1 MNLKKQIELPMSCVV
16 DGRTWHLFTF
26 DFTTPDGTFS
36 SYLYAISSEHA
47 AALIADMKE
56 TAQLSGQMVGVVRP

>member
-1 MNLKKQIELPMSCVV
+1 MNLKKHVELPMSCEV

-26 DFTTPDGTFS
+26 DFSTPDGTFS

-47 AALIADMKE
+47 AALISDMKE
-56 TAQLSGQMVGVVRP
+56 SAQLSGQMVGVVQP